1 MNYIVLDNIYKKYI
15 FNLMS
20 KIDKD
25 PNNEILL
32 HFLEELLNS
41 FTKNQLR
48 QIQNIETIINNNPE
62 YFKYFNEFKK
72 IKTDYLGILN
82 IRNFIIIS
90 DNQTIDYLGF
100 NIYRNLLER
109 NIELFLSSKNK
120 FNNRINNFSLKSKI

>member
-1 MNYIVLDNIYKKYI
+1 MNYVVLDNIYKKYI
-15 FNLMS
+15 FNLMN
-20 KIDKD
+20 KIDKE

-41 FTKNQLR
+41 FTRNQLK

-82 IRNFIIIS
+82 IRNYIIIS

-100 NIYRNLLER
+100 NIYRNLIQN
-109 NIELFLSSKNK
+109 NIEIFLNKKTQLKEKLNKQYSK
-120 FNNRINNFSLKSKI
+120 L

>member
-72 IKTDYLGILN
+72 
-82 IRNFIIIS
+82 
-90 DNQTIDYLGF
+90 
-100 NIYRNLLER
+100 
-109 NIELFLSSKNK
+109 
-120 FNNRINNFSLKSKI
+120 

>member
-1 MNYIVLDNIYKKYI
+1 MN
-15 FNLMS
+15 
-20 KIDKD
+20 KIDKE

-41 FTKNQLR
+41 FTRNQLK

-82 IRNFIIIS
+82 IRNFIIFS

-100 NIYRNLLER
+100 NIYRNLIQK
-109 NIELFLSSKNK
+109 NIEIFLNKKTQLKEKLNKQYSK
-120 FNNRINNFSLKSKI
+120 L

>member
-1 MNYIVLDNIYKKYI
+1 MNYVVLDNIYKKYI
-15 FNLMS
+15 FNLMN
-20 KIDKD
+20 KIDKE

-41 FTKNQLR
+41 FTRNQLK

-82 IRNFIIIS
+82 IRNFIIFS

-100 NIYRNLLER
+100 NIYRNLIQK
-109 NIELFLSSKNK
+109 NIEIFLNKKTQLKEKLNKQYSK
-120 FNNRINNFSLKSKI
+120 L

>member
-1 MNYIVLDNIYKKYI
+1 MNNIVLDNIYKKYI

-25 PNNEILL
+25 PNNKILL
-32 HFLEELLNS
+32 HFLKELLNS

-82 IRNFIIIS
+82 IRNYIIIS

-100 NIYRNLLER
+100 NIYRNLIQK
-109 NIELFLSSKNK
+109 NIEIFLNKKTQLKEKLNKQYSK
-120 FNNRINNFSLKSKI
+120 L